1 MDIKQLYYFV
11 EAAKYGSFTQ
21 ASKILFITPQALSK
35 SIRLLEE
42 EYGMQL
48 FIRQNNKIILSDV
61 GQLALPAAKE
71 LLASYHNLD
80 QHFKKLSQTV
90 NGSLRVAVAPNILT
104 LLDINL
110 FNKFSSLY
118 PQLKLEYFE
127 LPDKIVDEYIEND
140 QVDVCFNVNRL
151 PNQESYNS
159 ILLLETELCVF
170 ESEKNRSFGT
180 NNYVRL
186 KELVNKKIVIQAG
199 WFKVF
204 NTLEDAARSEEIVLN
219 YELKTSDSALIL
231 NMITMSGY
239 ISIAPY
245 AYHGITTNELADKAV
260 PFNPSLPWNVYLS
273 YKKNKLLPKPAWLFI
288 NFIKENYR
296 VKNRLA
302 PTNP

>member
-1 MDIKQLYYFV
+1 M
-11 EAAKYGSFTQ
+11 
-21 ASKILFITPQALSK
+21 
-35 SIRLLEE
+35 
-42 EYGMQL
+42 
-48 FIRQNNKIILSDV
+48 
-61 GQLALPAAKE
+61 
-71 LLASYHNLD
+71 
-80 QHFKKLSQTV
+80 
-90 NGSLRVAVAPNILT
+90 
-104 LLDINL
+104 
-110 FNKFSSLY
+110 
-118 PQLKLEYFE
+118 
-127 LPDKIVDEYIEND
+127 
-140 QVDVCFNVNRL
+140 
-151 PNQESYNS
+151 
-159 ILLLETELCVF
+159 
-170 ESEKNRSFGT
+170 
-180 NNYVRL
+180 